1 MCFHVATK
9 LPLWREAPLCKD
21 FCWWNSPAQISRW
34 CWVSPTLPSQDTAPA
49 GEGGPG
55 SAELR
60 QIQGRVMVSASPEG
74 ITASW
79 DTPERG
85 SQGWSQSWEQ
95 GPGQGK
101 LFFRQVMDDCP
112 GKCEWWAQGR
122 KGCCG
127 RNECAVKSLFLF
139 NLRLVKSRRITRISP

>member
-1 MCFHVATK
+1 M
-9 LPLWREAPLCKD
+9 LPQSYLCGERLL
-21 FCWWNSPAQISRW
+21 SPRIS
-34 CWVSPTLPSQDTAPA
+34 A
-49 GEGGPG
+49 GETPQHRSPGGAGWVQHSLPKTQ
-55 SAELR
+55 LW
-60 QIQGRVMVSASPEG
+60 QGKVAQALLSSGRSRAGWWVSASPEG

-139 NLRLVKSRRITRISP
+139 NLRFVKSRRITRISP